1 MALLQQTRIL
11 PNQRLD
17 LPDYRNIEDFVCA
30 DFKAIHKN
38 VWANNNFVMSGFEPT
53 GGSIGSDTL
62 SLVLANSSCMMG
74 QDDGVLFIGAP
85 SLAPLSTQ
93 ALTPNAVNYVELT
106 IDKDTGGADSR
117 AFWDPT
123 ANGGQGGE

>member
-1 MALLQQTRIL
+1 MAMLQQTRIL

-30 DFKAIHKN
+30 DLKSLHKYI
-38 VWANNNFVMSGFEPT
+38 WANNNFVVSGFEPT

-74 QDDGVLFIGAP
+74 QDDGVLPILVEFVLELP
-85 SLAPLSTQ
+85 LLALH
-93 ALTPNAVNYVELT
+93 
-106 IDKDTGGADSR
+106 
-117 AFWDPT
+117 
-123 ANGGQGGE
+123 